1 MSSFKKQPTM
11 VSTVRYYNVCA
22 SNIAIDFLSI
32 FYTCFCSFS
41 HRYLLCYIFF
51 LPSCWLGTFSSFFF
65 LMPVLVAFMSP
76 SHLSMFFYV
85 FLYFLWCAH
94 CLFCACAH
102 CNFSTSTSNPSSLLV
117 LWQQLNLCRIFLLVF
132 GLV

>member
-51 LPSCWLGTFSSFFF
+51 SAFLLAWHFFFF
-65 LMPVLVAFMSP
+65 LLFNASTSGFYVT
-76 SHLSMFFYV
+76 LSSLYV
-85 FLYFLWCAH
+85 FLCIFIFFMMCPLPLL
-94 CLFCACAH
+94 CLCH
-102 CNFSTSTSNPSSLLV
+102 CNFSTSTSNPSSV
-117 LWQQLNLCRIFLLVF
+117 LFL
-132 GLV
+132 